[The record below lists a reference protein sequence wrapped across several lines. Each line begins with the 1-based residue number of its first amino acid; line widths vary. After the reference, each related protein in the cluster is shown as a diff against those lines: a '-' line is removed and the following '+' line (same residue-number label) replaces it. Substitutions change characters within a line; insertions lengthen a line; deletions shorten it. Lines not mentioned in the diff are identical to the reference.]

1 VITIFATPKPFT
13 GHIAIIQRN
22 AITSWTLLRP
32 RPEIVLVGDD
42 QGVAEIAAEL
52 GVCHLPVVERNEYG
66 TPLLDDIFT
75 KAAGQATHD
84 LLCYINADILLL
96 GDFMKAAE
104 DIAKWRRNF
113 LMIGRRTDVE
123 IESSPNFASSN
134 WEIQARDLVA
144 REGVLNVAAA
154 IDYFVFPRALY
165 EGIPPFAVGRCAWD
179 NWLVW
184 KARSLKV
191 PVVDATALVLAIHQ
205 RHDYSHHP
213 QGVQGVWLGAEAHR
227 NRELAGPRGFA
238 TIEDATHRLNA
249 EGVQRNLFYRLVPVR
264 RILERWWEQLL
275 ELSRPGRYALGLH
288 RAAVVRLMAR
298 IGSIGLQFRQGR
310 Q

>member
-1 VITIFATPKPFT
+1 MITFFATPKPFT
-13 GHIAIIQRN
+13 GHIAVIQRN

-32 RPEIVLVGDD
+32 RPEILLVGDD
-42 QGVAEIAAEL
+42 QGTAEIAAEL

-165 EGIPPFAVGRCAWD
+165 EGIPPFAVVRCA
-179 NWLVW
+179 
-184 KARSLKV
+184 
-191 PVVDATALVLAIHQ
+191 
-205 RHDYSHHP
+205 
-213 QGVQGVWLGAEAHR
+213 
-227 NRELAGPRGFA
+227 
-238 TIEDATHRLNA
+238 
-249 EGVQRNLFYRLVPVR
+249 
-264 RILERWWEQLL
+264 
-275 ELSRPGRYALGLH
+275 
-288 RAAVVRLMAR
+288 
-298 IGSIGLQFRQGR
+298 
-310 Q
+310 